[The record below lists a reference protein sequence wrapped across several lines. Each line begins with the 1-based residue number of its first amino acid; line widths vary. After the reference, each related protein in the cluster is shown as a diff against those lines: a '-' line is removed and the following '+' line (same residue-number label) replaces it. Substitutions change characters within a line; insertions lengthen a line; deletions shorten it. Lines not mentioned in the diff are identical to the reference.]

1 MPPKSDI
8 QNNLISHLVSSLGP
22 NKTGSYSPFGDSMM
36 SVNVTQQH
44 QQQSPVTPNSNNN
57 SSNANVKKPRIVAE
71 VKPMRM
77 SYSDVLSKTANE
89 ENQNAQQNAANNNST
104 SSSPNTTLPIK
115 KVDKKF
121 PNASNFE
128 KKITEGDKENGIAA
142 PKAKKSALNS
152 LLTNSGSSD
161 GKKSSLNG
169 SKSENGGKSSSGT
182 QGTRKK
188 GTRGQSN
195 AAGSMENG
203 KRNLTLDSQRNSQK
217 NDSDDTDDDENSSS
231 ENESDDDEDIPMEY
245 YNVRKNIHDNG
256 GQHHNI
262 EKITGVV
269 NKPQLSASVSYKKSK
284 ATTSST
290 LINRS
295 QTKPEKTQ
303 KRTVKTSTSSR
314 KRQKHEVLL
323 KLCVSW
329 FNYLLKFLQWLWTLI
344 LDVGYLSCGII
355 WDRLNLGYQYVRQ
368 LALGLR
374 QELKSTSGRPS
385 LLWLKNA
392 WKRFDGRFEKKSR
405 WAFWRYSFWK
415 KKTIAS
421 EQVKDYYKD
430 GRLPKTAEE
439 AMSSLLNCKGKDAYS
454 ILGVSPNCSQEQI
467 RKHYKKIAVLVHPDK
482 NKQAGAEEAFKV
494 LQRSFELIGEPE
506 SRNKYDQSMAEALNA
521 EKAWS
526 ELNDL
531 LVQLQTKIS
540 EAANTIRCS
549 SCIGRHPRKPTGRKP
564 FAAREC
570 STCKIR
576 HPAREGDI
584 WAETA
589 MMGFRWKYLAL
600 MEGHVYDITEWAMCQ
615 KGALSH
621 LQANSCVVQ
630 YKIVLG
636 GNTQQQQQQQQ
647 QNHHQPGNGANER
660 EKFHKKDAN
669 ASEPSLDDFFLNN
682 IYAGQTQQHQQ
693 RRRFK
698 K

>member
-1 MPPKSDI
+1 MHQQVSSIRLLVIDFCPNINYSIMFIFAPFELDNNENCQYLHDGRGNWLKIYFNNDNNMSSMPNKYELFASNENNQLLNSATFTNNHGGPENFLPNAQQQPSSQQFQSLAQQQQQQMPPKNDI

-36 SVNVTQQH
+36 SGNNQNPTSCFSTSSAPQNPISSLHQNNFNSNSNINEMIETAVKRASEEMNKVNVTQQQ
-44 QQQSPVTPNSNNN
+44 QQQSPITPNNSNN

-89 ENQNAQQNAANNNST
+89 EIQIAQQNAANNNST

-121 PNASNFE
+121 PNAGNFE
-128 KKITEGDKENGIAA
+128 KKIAEGDKENGIAA
-142 PKAKKSALNS
+142 PKAKKSGLNS
-152 LLTNSGSSD
+152 LLTNSSSD
-161 GKKSSLNG
+161 GKKNSLNG
-169 SKSENGGKSSSGT
+169 SKSENGGKSSTST

-195 AAGSMENG
+195 VAGSMENG

-217 NDSDDTDDDENSSS
+217 DDSDDTDDDENSSS

-269 NKPQLSASVSYKKSK
+269 NKPQLSSSVSYKKSK

-290 LINRS
+290 LLNRS

-385 LLWLKNA
+385 LLWLKNF
-392 WKRFDGRFEKKSR
+392 WKRFDARFEKKSR

-415 KKTIAS
+415 KKSIAS

-439 AMSSLLNCKGKDAYS
+439 AMSSLLNCKGKDAY
-454 ILGVSPNCSQEQI
+454 
-467 RKHYKKIAVLVHPDK
+467 R
-482 NKQAGAEEAFKV
+482 
-494 LQRSFELIGEPE
+494 
-506 SRNKYDQSMAEALNA
+506 
-521 EKAWS
+521 
-526 ELNDL
+526 
-531 LVQLQTKIS
+531 
-540 EAANTIRCS
+540 
-549 SCIGRHPRKPTGRKP
+549 
-564 FAAREC
+564 
-570 STCKIR
+570 
-576 HPAREGDI
+576 
-584 WAETA
+584 
-589 MMGFRWKYLAL
+589 
-600 MEGHVYDITEWAMCQ
+600 
-615 KGALSH
+615 
-621 LQANSCVVQ
+621 
-630 YKIVLG
+630 
-636 GNTQQQQQQQQ
+636 
-647 QNHHQPGNGANER
+647 
-660 EKFHKKDAN
+660 
-669 ASEPSLDDFFLNN
+669 
-682 IYAGQTQQHQQ
+682 
-693 RRRFK
+693 
-698 K
+698 